1 MAYDPALCTAR
12 LLADGYCILPD
23 ACALDTIAA
32 LQPRLR
38 DALRCDA
45 LLPGG
50 FYGTRTKRFGAL
62 LRRSEHAAPLVRNAK
77 VLRIVETVLKPYC
90 ERIILNLAQ
99 AVELHDG
106 ALAQIPHRDQDLW
119 HAARDGREYQVNVIW
134 PLTTFTAE
142 NGATLLWPGS
152 HRTEASAEP
161 IGDPIAAEMEPGRP
175 CCGSAA
181 PSTAAAPILRDSAP
195 RDNR

>member
-1 MAYDPALCTAR
+1 
-12 LLADGYCILPD
+12 
-23 ACALDTIAA
+23 
-32 LQPRLR
+32 LR

-45 LLPGG
+45 LLPG
-50 FYGTRTKRFGAL
+50 RLLWDAHQA
-62 LRRSEHAAPLVRNAK
+62 LRRLAAPLEHAAPLVRNAK

-161 IGDPIAAEMEPGRP
+161 IGDPIAAEMEPGSALLWL
-175 CCGSAA
+175 GSTLHGGGANLTRLRAA
-181 PSTAAAPILRDSAP
+181 R
-195 RDNR
+195 